1 MPRVNVLN
9 QLGEKVGTVTL
20 KDEVYKI
27 EPNEQVVYEVIN
39 AERAGMRQGTHKVK
53 GRSEVSGGGRKPWRQ
68 KGTGRARQGSIRSPQ
83 WVGGGV
89 VFGPQPRDYSK
100 KVNRKVNSLAIKS
113 LLSSRLA
120 TKDLIVLDELKI
132 ENGKTKEFVAVLKA
146 LELENLK
153 TLVILKKANEEQKE
167 EALKVLQSSNNIPS
181 VKVQTVEHV
190 SAYDLILAD
199 KLVLT
204 KEAALEYVEV
214 LK

>member
-39 AERAGMRQGTHKVK
+39 AERAGMRQGTHKTK
-53 GRSEVSGGGRKPWRQ
+53 IRSEVRGGGRKPWRQ

-89 VFGPQPRDYSK
+89 VFGPHPKDYSK

-153 TLVILKKANEEQKE
+153 TLVILKKATEEQKE
-167 EALKVLQSSNNIPS
+167 EAFKVLQSSNNIPS
-181 VKVQTVEHV
+181 VKVQTVDHV
-190 SAYDLILAD
+190 SAYDLISAD

>member
-20 KDEVYKI
+20 NDEVYKI

-89 VFGPQPRDYSK
+89 VFGPHPRDYSK

-120 TKDLIVLDELKI
+120 TKDLIVLDELKV

-167 EALKVLQSSNNIPS
+167 EAFKVLQSSNNIPS
-181 VKVQTVEHV
+181 VKVQTVDHV

>member
-39 AERAGMRQGTHKVK
+39 AERAGMRQGTHKTK
-53 GRSEVSGGGRKPWRQ
+53 IRSEVRGGGRKPWRQ

-89 VFGPQPRDYSK
+89 AFGPQPRDYSK

-146 LELENLK
+146 LELENSK

>member
-89 VFGPQPRDYSK
+89 VFGPHPRDYSK

-167 EALKVLQSSNNIPS
+167 EAFKVLQSSNNIPS
-181 VKVQTVEHV
+181 VKVQTVDHV

>member
-20 KDEVYKI
+20 NDEVYKI

-167 EALKVLQSSNNIPS
+167 EAFKVLQSSNNIPS
-181 VKVQTVEHV
+181 VKVQTVDHV

>member
-89 VFGPQPRDYSK
+89 AFGPQPRDYSK

-146 LELENLK
+146 LELENSK

>member
-20 KDEVYKI
+20 NDEVYKI

-39 AERAGMRQGTHKVK
+39 AERAGMRQGTHKTK
-53 GRSEVSGGGRKPWRQ
+53 IRSEVRGGGRKPWRQ

-89 VFGPQPRDYSK
+89 VFGPHPKDYSK

-120 TKDLIVLDELKI
+120 TKDLIVLDELKV

-167 EALKVLQSSNNIPS
+167 EAFKVLQSSNNIPS
-181 VKVQTVEHV
+181 VKVQTVDHV

>member
-39 AERAGMRQGTHKVK
+39 AERAGMRQGTHKTK
-53 GRSEVSGGGRKPWRQ
+53 IRSEVRGGGRKPWRQ

-89 VFGPQPRDYSK
+89 AFGPQPRDYSK

-132 ENGKTKEFVAVLKA
+132 EKGKTKEFVAVLKA
-146 LELENLK
+146 LELENSK

>member
-53 GRSEVSGGGRKPWRQ
+53 GRSEVRGGGKKPWRQ

-89 VFGPQPRDYSK
+89 VFGPHPRDYYK
-100 KVNRKVNSLAIKS
+100 KVNRKVNDLAIKS

-146 LELENLK
+146 LEVENFK
-153 TLVILKKANEEQKE
+153 TLVILKKAAEDKKE

-190 SAYDLILAD
+190 SAYDLISAD

>member
-39 AERAGMRQGTHKVK
+39 AERAGMRQGTHKTK
-53 GRSEVSGGGRKPWRQ
+53 IRSEVRGGGRKPWRQ

-89 VFGPQPRDYSK
+89 VFGPHPRDYSK

-146 LELENLK
+146 LELENSK

-167 EALKVLQSSNNIPS
+167 EAFKVLQSSNNIPS

>member
-39 AERAGMRQGTHKVK
+39 AERAGMRQGTHKTK
-53 GRSEVSGGGRKPWRQ
+53 IRSEVRGGGRKPWRQ

-89 VFGPQPRDYSK
+89 AFGPQPRDYSK

-153 TLVILKKANEEQKE
+153 TLVILKKATEEQKE
-167 EALKVLQSSNNIPS
+167 EAFKVLQSSNNIPS

>member
-89 VFGPQPRDYSK
+89 VFGPHPRDYSK

-120 TKDLIVLDELKI
+120 TKDLIVLDELKV

-167 EALKVLQSSNNIPS
+167 EAFKVLQSSNNIPS
-181 VKVQTVEHV
+181 VKVQTVDHV

>member
-20 KDEVYKI
+20 NDEVYKI

-146 LELENLK
+146 LELENSK

>member
-89 VFGPQPRDYSK
+89 VFGPHPRDYSK

-120 TKDLIVLDELKI
+120 TKDLIVLDELKV

-146 LELENLK
+146 LELENSK

>member
-39 AERAGMRQGTHKVK
+39 AERAGMRQGTHKTK
-53 GRSEVSGGGRKPWRQ
+53 IRSEVRGGGRKPWRQ

-89 VFGPQPRDYSK
+89 AFGPQPRDYSK

-132 ENGKTKEFVAVLKA
+132 EKGKTKEFVAVLKA
-146 LELENLK
+146 LELENSK

-167 EALKVLQSSNNIPS
+167 EAFKVLQSSNNIPS
-181 VKVQTVEHV
+181 VKVQTVDHV
-190 SAYDLILAD
+190 SAYDLISAD

>member
-39 AERAGMRQGTHKVK
+39 AERAGMRQGTHKTK
-53 GRSEVSGGGRKPWRQ
+53 IRSEVRGGGRKPWRQ

-89 VFGPQPRDYSK
+89 AFGPQPRDYSK

-146 LELENLK
+146 LELENSK
-153 TLVILKKANEEQKE
+153 TLVILNKANEEQKE

>member
-39 AERAGMRQGTHKVK
+39 AERAGMRQGTHKTK
-53 GRSEVSGGGRKPWRQ
+53 IRSEVRGGGRKPWRQ

-89 VFGPQPRDYSK
+89 VFGPHPKDYSK

-120 TKDLIVLDELKI
+120 TKDLIVLDELKV

-167 EALKVLQSSNNIPS
+167 EAFKVLQSSNNIPS
-181 VKVQTVEHV
+181 VKVQTVDHV
-190 SAYDLILAD
+190 SAYDLISAD

>member
-20 KDEVYKI
+20 NDEVYKI

-167 EALKVLQSSNNIPS
+167 EAFKVLQSSNNIPS

>member
-146 LELENLK
+146 LELENSK

>member
-20 KDEVYKI
+20 NDEVYKI

-89 VFGPQPRDYSK
+89 VFGPHPRDYSK
-100 KVNRKVNSLAIKS
+100 KVNRKANSLAIKS

-167 EALKVLQSSNNIPS
+167 EAFKVLQSSNNIPS
-181 VKVQTVEHV
+181 VKVQTVDHV

>member
-20 KDEVYKI
+20 NDEVYKI

-89 VFGPQPRDYSK
+89 VFGPHPKDYSK

-120 TKDLIVLDELKI
+120 TKDLIVLDELKV

-167 EALKVLQSSNNIPS
+167 EAFKVLQSSNNIPS
-181 VKVQTVEHV
+181 VKVQTVDHV

>member
-39 AERAGMRQGTHKVK
+39 AERAGMRQGTHKTK
-53 GRSEVSGGGRKPWRQ
+53 IRSEVRGGGRKPWRQ

-146 LELENLK
+146 LELENSK

>member
-20 KDEVYKI
+20 NDEVYKI

-89 VFGPQPRDYSK
+89 VFGPHPRDYSK
-100 KVNRKVNSLAIKS
+100 KVNRKVNNLAIKS

-120 TKDLIVLDELKI
+120 TKDLIVLDELKV

-167 EALKVLQSSNNIPS
+167 EAFKVLQSSNNIPS
-181 VKVQTVEHV
+181 VKVQTVDHV

>member
-39 AERAGMRQGTHKVK
+39 AERAGMRQGKHKVK

-89 VFGPQPRDYSK
+89 VFGPHPRDYSK

>member
-39 AERAGMRQGTHKVK
+39 AERAGMRQGTHKTK
-53 GRSEVSGGGRKPWRQ
+53 IRSEVRGGGRKPWRQ

-89 VFGPQPRDYSK
+89 AFGPQPRDYSK

-132 ENGKTKEFVAVLKA
+132 EKGKTKEFVAVLKA
-146 LELENLK
+146 LELENSK
-153 TLVILKKANEEQKE
+153 TLVILKKVNEEQKE

>member
-39 AERAGMRQGTHKVK
+39 AERAGMRQGTHKTK
-53 GRSEVSGGGRKPWRQ
+53 IRSEVRGGGRKPWRQ

-89 VFGPQPRDYSK
+89 VFGPHPRDYSK

-153 TLVILKKANEEQKE
+153 TLVILKKATEEQKE
-167 EALKVLQSSNNIPS
+167 EAFKVLQSSNNIPS

>member
-53 GRSEVSGGGRKPWRQ
+53 GRSEVRGGGKKPWRQ

-89 VFGPQPRDYSK
+89 VFGPHPRDYYK
-100 KVNRKVNSLAIKS
+100 KVNRKVNDLAIKS

-146 LELENLK
+146 LEVENFK
-153 TLVILKKANEEQKE
+153 TLVILKKAEE
-167 EALKVLQSSNNIPS
+167 
-181 VKVQTVEHV
+181 
-190 SAYDLILAD
+190 D
-199 KLVLT
+199 KKRRSFKSIT
-204 KEAALEYVEV
+204 IF
-214 LK
+214 

>member
-89 VFGPQPRDYSK
+89 AFGPQPRDYSK

-132 ENGKTKEFVAVLKA
+132 EKGKTKEFVAVLKA
-146 LELENLK
+146 LELENSK

-181 VKVQTVEHV
+181 VKVQSVDHV

>member
-89 VFGPQPRDYSK
+89 AFGPQPRDYSK

>member
-39 AERAGMRQGTHKVK
+39 AERAGMRQGTHKTK
-53 GRSEVSGGGRKPWRQ
+53 IRSEVRGGGRKPWRQ

-89 VFGPQPRDYSK
+89 VFGPHPRDYSK

-153 TLVILKKANEEQKE
+153 TLVILKKATEEQKE
-167 EALKVLQSSNNIPS
+167 EAFKVLQSSNNIPS
-181 VKVQTVEHV
+181 VKVQTVDHV
-190 SAYDLILAD
+190 SAYDLISAD

>member
-39 AERAGMRQGTHKVK
+39 AERAGMRQGTHKTK
-53 GRSEVSGGGRKPWRQ
+53 IRSEVRGGGRKPWRQ

-89 VFGPQPRDYSK
+89 AFGPQPRDYSK

-146 LELENLK
+146 LELENSK

-190 SAYDLILAD
+190 SAYDLISAD

>member
-39 AERAGMRQGTHKVK
+39 AERAGMRQGTHKTK
-53 GRSEVSGGGRKPWRQ
+53 IRSEVRGGGRKPWRQ

-89 VFGPQPRDYSK
+89 AFGPQPRDYSK

-132 ENGKTKEFVAVLKA
+132 EKGKTKEFVAVLKA

-167 EALKVLQSSNNIPS
+167 EAFKVLQSSNNIPS
-181 VKVQTVEHV
+181 VKVQTVDHV
-190 SAYDLILAD
+190 SAYDLISAD

>member
-20 KDEVYKI
+20 NDEVYKI

-89 VFGPQPRDYSK
+89 VFGPHPKDYSK

-167 EALKVLQSSNNIPS
+167 EAFKVLQSSNNIPS
-181 VKVQTVEHV
+181 VKVQTVDHV

>member
-53 GRSEVSGGGRKPWRQ
+53 GRSEVRGGGKKPWRQ

-89 VFGPQPRDYSK
+89 VFGPHPRDYYK
-100 KVNRKVNSLAIKS
+100 KVNRKVNDLAIKS

-146 LELENLK
+146 LEVENFK
-153 TLVILKKANEEQKE
+153 TLVILKKAEEDKKE

>member
-39 AERAGMRQGTHKVK
+39 AERAGMRQGTHKTK
-53 GRSEVSGGGRKPWRQ
+53 IRSEVRGGGRKPWRQ

-89 VFGPQPRDYSK
+89 VFGPHPKDYSK

-167 EALKVLQSSNNIPS
+167 EAFKVLQSSNNIPS
-181 VKVQTVEHV
+181 VKVQTVDHV

>member
-39 AERAGMRQGTHKVK
+39 AERAGMRQGTHKTK
-53 GRSEVSGGGRKPWRQ
+53 IRSEVRGGGRKPWRQ

>member
-39 AERAGMRQGTHKVK
+39 AERAGMRQGTHKTK
-53 GRSEVSGGGRKPWRQ
+53 IRSEVRGGGRKPWRQ

-167 EALKVLQSSNNIPS
+167 EAFKVLQSSNNIPS
-181 VKVQTVEHV
+181 VKVQTVDHV

>member
-53 GRSEVSGGGRKPWRQ
+53 GRSEVRGGGKKPWRQ

-89 VFGPQPRDYSK
+89 VFGPHPRDYYK
-100 KVNRKVNSLAIKS
+100 KVNRKVNDLAIKS

-146 LELENLK
+146 LEVENFK
-153 TLVILKKANEEQKE
+153 TLVILKKAEEDKKE

-190 SAYDLILAD
+190 SAYDLISAD

>member
-53 GRSEVSGGGRKPWRQ
+53 GRSEVRGGGKKPWRQ

-89 VFGPQPRDYSK
+89 VFGPHPRDYYK
-100 KVNRKVNSLAIKS
+100 KVNRKVNDLAIKS

-146 LELENLK
+146 LEVENFK
-153 TLVILKKANEEQKE
+153 TLVVLKKAEEDKKE

-190 SAYDLILAD
+190 SAYDLISAD

>member
-89 VFGPQPRDYSK
+89 VFGPHPRDYSK
-100 KVNRKVNSLAIKS
+100 KVNRKVNNLAIKS

-120 TKDLIVLDELKI
+120 TKDLIVLDELKV